1 VGKNDRRIILKF
13 NFKNKDSF
21 STSYKQQMKGLF
33 KFLGLTKEVTKSQ
46 TLQKEESSEF
56 PKFNYKLEF
65 LKALDKS
72 PISNLFGL
80 NTYWE
85 ARYRDLLGDLS
96 GIIKKLKSDDLLEV
110 SLVEE
115 ALTVPELK
123 QILVDNNL
131 STSGNKVVLATR
143 VFESVKNKNY
153 LINKESFY
161 KITQK
166 GKEQIKSYRD
176 IFDNEYCNFLHLQAS
191 LFAKGNIK
199 EFESNHFRVKDAFP
213 DQRSLGPTFNTF
225 SGKTQKILAHLVKGS
240 RFLYKWDIE
249 EGMQSKLRS
258 AIALR
263 SVNFNNNEAFLSESL
278 KDLTLSGFRIFAEKS
293 TTKLLT
299 NTEILQYAIEFEH
312 NYLWNLYTL
321 EELKEISK
329 SESRSKKFIGVQILN
344 DGCECQNKFNV
355 EKFLWKDLKSVPV
368 LPRTASCR
376 CLYNAFRE
384 E

>member
-1 VGKNDRRIILKF
+1 
-13 NFKNKDSF
+13 
-21 STSYKQQMKGLF
+21 MKALF
-33 KFLGLTKEVTKSQ
+33 KFLGLNKEPPETETQ
-46 TLQKEESSEF
+46 HKEGSSKF
-56 PKFNYKLEF
+56 PKFDYKLEF
-65 LKALDKS
+65 LKALDKRS
-72 PISNLFGL
+72 TSKLFGL
-80 NTYWE
+80 NNYWE

-96 GIIKKLKSDDLLEV
+96 GIIKKLKSDNLLEV

-115 ALTVPELK
+115 ALTIPELK
-123 QILVDNNL
+123 KILADNNL
-131 STSGNKVVLATR
+131 STSGSKVVLATR
-143 VFESVKNKNY
+143 VFQSVKNKNY
-153 LINKESFY
+153 LINRESFY

-176 IFDNEYCNFLHLQAS
+176 QFDNEYCNFLHLQAS
-191 LFAKGNIK
+191 LFAKCNIK

-213 DQRSLGPTFNTF
+213 DQRSLGRTSNTF
-225 SGKTQKILAHLVKGS
+225 SGKTQKILAYLIKGR

-249 EGMQSKLRS
+249 EGMQAKLRS

-263 SVNFNNNEAFLSESL
+263 SVNFNNNEAFLNESL

-299 NTEILQYAIEFEH
+299 NTELLQYAIEFEH

-329 SESRSKKFIGVQILN
+329 SESRSKMFIGIQILN
-344 DGCECQNKFNV
+344 DGCECQNQFGV
-355 EKFLWKDLKSVPV
+355 EKFLWKDFKSVPV